1 MGQHVN
7 SDINRRSFLCGRWRN
22 QSAINTSCLNNLG
35 VYCQACKDSC
45 DEGAIVFNQVQMG
58 IRLPTIVS
66 ALCTHCK
73 KCVETC
79 PANAITI
86 SDVNKL

>member
-1 MGQHVN
+1 MSRNVN
-7 SDINRRSFLCGRWRN
+7 MDISRRSFLRGRWHN
-22 QSAINTSCLNNLG
+22 KSEIDTTCLNNLG

-45 DEGAIVFNQVQMG
+45 DEEAIVFNQVKMG
-58 IRLPTIVS
+58 IQFPVIVS
-66 ALCTHCK
+66 VRCTHCK

-86 SDVNKL
+86 SDVND